1 MVIIG
6 ETISHYRILEKL
18 GGGGMGVVYKAED
31 IRLGRVVAL
40 KFLPDRLA
48 HDREALDRFG
58 REAHA
63 ASALNHPNICTIYDV
78 DEASGSPFLV
88 MEFLEGQTLK
98 HRFAGAPAPLD
109 ELLNLGV
116 QIAEALEAAHAKG
129 IIHRDIKP
137 ANIFV
142 TNLGQAKVLD
152 FGLAKRTG
160 SLDPGDA
167 TISAQTRL
175 TTPGVSV
182 GTLAYM
188 SPEQVRGEELDVRTD
203 LFSFGL
209 VLYELA
215 TGSQAFVGST
225 GAVIGEAILN
235 RAPTPAGR
243 VNPALPPK
251 LDEIIAKALEK
262 DRKLRYQS
270 AGEMRTD
277 LARVKRDTEVA
288 RYASGRETQLLQSD
302 GSFIR
307 KRRTWAVGSLALVA
321 CGALLGTGLYLN
333 ARRDAPIDSLAVLPF
348 VNATADPNTEYL
360 ADGITEA
367 VINSL
372 SQLPNVAVMSRSSV
386 FRYKG
391 RDIDPQEVGRE
402 LNVRAVLASRVEQRG
417 DDISIST
424 ELVDVRNNQHIWGD
438 RYNRTVAD
446 VLSLQDEI
454 SRDIT
459 NELRLKLSREQREA
473 LTRRY
478 TENTEAYQ
486 SYLKGRY
493 YWNKRTEDGLHKA
506 ISLFQDAIAKDPAY
520 ALAHAGVADCYT
532 LLGAWSYLPPKDSYP
547 RGKAA
552 ALRALEL
559 DEKLAEAHASLAR
572 NKMGFDWDWS
582 GARAEFERA
591 LQLNPN
597 YATAHYWYSY
607 YYLAMGR
614 LDDALREVQR
624 ALELDPLSL
633 NINAEVGRTLLYQR
647 RYDAAIEQELKTLE
661 LDPAF
666 ALAHELLAMAYLQTG
681 RYREALAESR
691 KTLYGTVTGRA
702 YLKSGDV
709 VNARR
714 AAASL
719 KELSK
724 TRYVSAHRIALA
736 YIGLEDKEEA
746 FRWLEKA
753 YEERSLRPDFMRVD
767 PWYDVLRSDSR
778 FADLMS
784 RAGLRP

>member
-6 ETISHYRILEKL
+6 ETMSHYRILEKL

-63 ASALNHPNICTIYDV
+63 ASALNHPHICTIYDV

-167 TISAQTRL
+167 TISAQTLL
-175 TTPGVSV
+175 TMPGVSV

-215 TGSQAFVGST
+215 TGRQAFVGST

-277 LARVKRDTEVA
+277 LARMKRDTEVA
-288 RYASGRETQLLQSD
+288 RYASGRETLLLQSD
-302 GSFIR
+302 GSFVR
-307 KRRTWAVGSLALVA
+307 KRRAWAVGAVA
-321 CGALLGTGLYLN
+321 VATCGALLGTGLYLN
-333 ARRDAPIDSLAVLPF
+333 SRRDAPIDSLAVLPF

-391 RDIDPQEVGRE
+391 RDIDPQEVGRD
-402 LNVRAVLASRVEQRG
+402 LNVRAVLASRVVQRG

-438 RYNRTVAD
+438 RYNRKVAD

-459 NELRLKLSREQREA
+459 NELRLKLSPEQREA
-473 LTRRY
+473 LSRRY

-532 LLGAWSYLPPKDSYP
+532 LLGAWNYLPPKDSYP

-572 NKMGFDWDWS
+572 NKIGFDWDWP

-624 ALELDPLSL
+624 ALELDPLSV

-647 RYDAAIEQELKTLE
+647 RYEAAIEQELKTLE

-666 ALAHELLAMAYLQTG
+666 ALAHELLAMAYLQSG
-681 RYREALAESR
+681 RYTEALAESR

-709 VNARR
+709 ANARR

-736 YIGLEDKEEA
+736 YIGLEEKEEA

-767 PWYDVLRSDSR
+767 PWYDSLRSDGR

>member
-1 MVIIG
+1 MVNIG
-6 ETISHYRILEKL
+6 ATISHYRILEKL

-40 KFLPDRLA
+40 KFLPDHLA
-48 HDREALDRFG
+48 HDREALDRFE
-58 REAHA
+58 REARA
-63 ASALNHPNICTIYDV
+63 ASALNHPHICTIYDV
-78 DEASGSPFLV
+78 DEAGGNPFLV
-88 MEFLEGQTLK
+88 MEFLEGETLK
-98 HRFAGAPAPLD
+98 HRFAGVPARFD
-109 ELLNLGV
+109 ELLDLGV
-116 QIAEALEAAHAKG
+116 QIAEALEVAHAKG

-142 TNLGQAKVLD
+142 TNRGQAKVLD
-152 FGLAKRTG
+152 FGLAKRTMHV
-160 SLDPGDA
+160 DPADV
-167 TISAQTRL
+167 TISADTVL
-175 TTPGVSV
+175 TMAGVSV

-188 SPEQVRGEELDVRTD
+188 SPEQVRGEALDVRTD

-215 TGSQAFVGST
+215 TGRQAFVGNT
-225 GAVIGEAILN
+225 GAVVGEAILN
-235 RAPTPAGR
+235 RSPTPASR
-243 VNPALPPK
+243 VNPALPAK

-270 AGEMRTD
+270 AGEVRTD
-277 LARVKRDTEVA
+277 LARMKRDTEVA
-288 RYASGRETQLLQSD
+288 RYASGREAPLVPGD
-302 GSFIR
+302 APRVR
-307 KRRTWAVGSLALVA
+307 KRSAWPMAALALAVG
-321 CGALLGTGLYLN
+321 GALLAIGLNLTGKRETPL
-333 ARRDAPIDSLAVLPF
+333 DSIAVLPF
-348 VNATADPNTEYL
+348 VNASADPDTEYL

-391 RDIDPQEVGRE
+391 KPIDPQEIGRQ
-402 LNVRAVLASRVEQRG
+402 LKVRAVLATRIVQRG
-417 DDISIST
+417 DDLSIST
-424 ELVDVRNNQHIWGD
+424 ELVDVRNNRQVWGE
-438 RYNRTVAD
+438 RYNRKLAD

-459 NELRLKLSREQREA
+459 DELRVQLSREQREA

-493 YWNKRTEDGLHKA
+493 YWNKRTEDGFHKA
-506 ISLFQDAIAKDPAY
+506 ISQFQDAIAKDPVY
-520 ALAHAGVADCYT
+520 ALAYAGLADCHT
-532 LLGAWSYLPPKDSYP
+532 LLAAWSYVPPKDSYP

-552 ALRALEL
+552 AVRALEL

-572 NKMGFDWDWS
+572 NKIGFDWDWS

-597 YATAHYWYSY
+597 YAMGRYWYSY

-614 LDDALREVQR
+614 LDEAAREVQR
-624 ALELDPLSL
+624 ALELDPLSV
-633 NINAEVGRTLLYQR
+633 NINAELGRMYLYQR

-661 LDPAF
+661 LDASF
-666 ALAHELLAMAYLQTG
+666 SLAHELLAIAYLQTG
-681 RYREALAESR
+681 RYAEALAESQ
-691 KTLYGTVTGRA
+691 KTTYGTVSARA
-702 YLKSGDV
+702 YLKAGDV
-709 VNARR
+709 ANARK
-714 AAASL
+714 AAESL

-724 TRYVSAHRIALA
+724 TRYVAAHRIALA
-736 YIGLEDKEEA
+736 YIGLEEKEEA

-767 PWYDVLRSDSR
+767 PWYDGLRSDSR
-778 FADLMS
+778 FADLMR